1 VGTISAMLAN
11 PACALCGTTE
21 RQIQVAAKVTF

>member
-1 VGTISAMLAN
+1 MLPN

-21 RQIQVAAKVTF
+21 RQIQLAAKLSF